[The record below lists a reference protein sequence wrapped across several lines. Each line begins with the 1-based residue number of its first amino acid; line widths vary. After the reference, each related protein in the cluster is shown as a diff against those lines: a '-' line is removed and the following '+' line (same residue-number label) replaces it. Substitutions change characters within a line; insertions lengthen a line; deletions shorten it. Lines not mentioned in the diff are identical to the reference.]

1 MGTLAAG
8 ASRSFPIVV
17 RPTAAVAGKP
27 ITNIAT
33 AAGDQPDPTP
43 ANDAAQATIT
53 VQPLDDLSVDAS
65 VSPDPLI
72 PGREATYTATIDNHG
87 PDTAVGV
94 ELTDALPPGLTG
106 VSATASQGRCTITA
120 SGEISCKL
128 GDLRSGGAIQVTI
141 VARVAKSLAGKTL
154 SDSLKLTQAEAD
166 SNTRNNSTT
175 LTTRVAPLPT
185 TAGPPSPVVDLS
197 IGIRVRER
205 HVRTDGLLHF
215 TITAANLSDTP
226 ATGVRVTGSLNAPV
240 RLVSVSAGAAR
251 ISTSNSGPD
260 AAGVCAH
267 VLPLVCTLG
276 RLNPHEDVTIR
287 LVVRPL
293 AALRL
298 LGTVS
303 IRADQRETTLVNN
316 HAQVEILV
324 AAARASVVVHKSA
337 LEHQVKGGSTV
348 HYGIDVRPVGDA
360 AALAVRV
367 CDRLPSDQ
375 AYAAVDGAA
384 YVNGEACWTISR
396 LDPGTTRHYSI
407 SAIVDRSPTTH
418 SSTNTVLVVG
428 SNIAPRSAHASIR
441 VLAVPGRP
449 GGAGG

>member
-1 MGTLAAG
+1 M
-8 ASRSFPIVV
+8 
-17 RPTAAVAGKP
+17 
-27 ITNIAT
+27 
-33 AAGDQPDPTP
+33 
-43 ANDAAQATIT
+43 
-53 VQPLDDLSVDAS
+53 
-65 VSPDPLI
+65 
-72 PGREATYTATIDNHG
+72 
-87 PDTAVGV
+87 
-94 ELTDALPPGLTG
+94 
-106 VSATASQGRCTITA
+106 
-120 SGEISCKL
+120 
-128 GDLRSGGAIQVTI
+128 
-141 VARVAKSLAGKTL
+141 
-154 SDSLKLTQAEAD
+154 
-166 SNTRNNSTT
+166 
-175 LTTRVAPLPT
+175 
-185 TAGPPSPVVDLS
+185 
-197 IGIRVRER
+197 
-205 HVRTDGLLHF
+205 
-215 TITAANLSDTP
+215 
-226 ATGVRVTGSLNAPV
+226 TGSLNAPV

-251 ISTSNSGPD
+251 ISTSISGPD

-287 LVVRPL
+287 LLVRPL

-324 AAARASVVVHKSA
+324 AAARASVVVDKSA

-348 HYGIDVRPVGDA
+348 QYAIDVRPVGDA

-396 LDPGTTRHYSI
+396 LDPGSTRHYSI